1 MDLQLFL
8 TKFFRRRNRFA
19 ENKWSKPRWIINYG
33 FEDTFWD
40 LATFKDLEMQHEPLV
55 DEMSSSLKEWQSI
68 KRKSFVD
75 LDPNSIFFYS
85 DKKILSILKK
95 IHVCAA
101 QGSLISE
108 RISISEMYL
117 EGGGGSRINVG
128 IRSLIFTNY
137 RNVMSWGLM
146 DFKRPPWVH

>member
-1 MDLQLFL
+1 
-8 TKFFRRRNRFA
+8 
-19 ENKWSKPRWIINYG
+19 
-33 FEDTFWD
+33 
-40 LATFKDLEMQHEPLV
+40 MQHEPLV